1 MRIVKS
7 LLKYVFWVLIIALLL
22 APVGLIY
29 QISNQEIARYQMPDP
44 PQFVQTSYGKVV
56 QAERRD
62 VEELVSVSGTF
73 ISNTLVYQDLDYKT
87 PSRIR
92 WTVKAGQEVQEGQ
105 VLGTYLGEDV
115 LCQHSGKLISINSY
129 GDEPYLEIQL
139 LSPLVMECYV
149 SRSVLG
155 TLQRAKELTTS
166 DGAAVTIDYVSTIPD
181 GAGNLRILLNI
192 DTDYYYYGETVTDLI
207 LRTGHKYMQALVLP
221 VSALYQKTAGEDEPW
236 YVYRVKANGEAD
248 GEIEVTIGYSNGTF
262 ACVSGVK
269 AGEYFDTG
277 YGAIKGEN

>member
-1 MRIVKS
+1 MRIVKCF
-7 LLKYVFWVLIIALLL
+7 LKYVFWVLITALLL

-29 QISNQEIARYQMPDP
+29 QISNQEIARYQMPEP
-44 PQFVQTSYGKVV
+44 PKFVQTSYGSVV

-62 VEELVSVSGTF
+62 MEVLVSVSGTF
-73 ISNTLVYQDLDYKT
+73 ISNTLVYQELDYKT

-92 WTVKAGQEVQEGQ
+92 WTIKAGQEVQEGQ
-105 VLGTYLGEDV
+105 VLGTYLGDDV
-115 LCQHSGKLISINSY
+115 ICQYSGKLIAINSY
-129 GDEPYLEIQL
+129 GDEPYLEIEL

-155 TLQRAKELTTS
+155 TLQRAKELKTS
-166 DGAAVTIDYVSTIPD
+166 DGTAVTIDYVSTIPD
-181 GAGNLRILLNI
+181 TAGNLRVLLNL
-192 DTDYYYYGETVTDLI
+192 DTDYYYYGERVTDLT
-207 LRTGHKYMQALVLP
+207 LHTGNKYMQALVLP
-221 VSALYQKTAGEDEPW
+221 MNALYQKTAGENEPW

-248 GEIEVTIGYSNGTF
+248 GEIEVTIGYSNGEF